1 MEKVAGILRNG
12 APNKLSILDFR
23 WLTHDK
29 YDLGGFPPL
38 QPASVRVLDRLLALL
53 IIVTALEPGRP
64 ANIQACSFPQLL
76 LTK

>member
-12 APNKLSILDFR
+12 PNKLSILDFR

-38 QPASVRVLDRLLALL
+38 QPASVRVLDRLLAFL

-64 ANIQACSFPQLL
+64 AIYRPAATPSFF
-76 LTK
+76 